1 MVLVGLPQN
10 ELALIAYTKMLVL
23 RWGFAWYCSNFVW
36 YSASKDRRN
45 VIKILVKQKDAI
57 LVLPDWPQNFITA
70 TSKFHNWSQSFHT
83 ILVYYDTNMLL
94 VYFVITEG
102 SWIKIRVKSLQVSN
116 WKTKPAV
123 QTKSKGCEDSSRGA
137 AASEASCR
145 APRTR
150 RPAKIP
156 SILFSKNTERCITW
170 ILRVYFHR
178 STPLSTLTPNRTVI
192 LTWLWFYWVNSFK
205 HTYNRG
211 KDTKAP
217 FSHCL
222 FSPTITVVY

>member
-1 MVLVGLPQN
+1 M
-10 ELALIAYTKMLVL
+10 E
-23 RWGFAWYCSNFVW
+23 
-36 YSASKDRRN
+36 
-45 VIKILVKQKDAI
+45 
-57 LVLPDWPQNFITA
+57 
-70 TSKFHNWSQSFHT
+70 
-83 ILVYYDTNMLL
+83 LL

-123 QTKSKGCEDSSRGA
+123 QTKSKRCEDSSRGA

-178 STPLSTLTPNRTVI
+178 STPLDPKQDSDSYLVVIPLSEFFQTHLLMHLVWSLTYICVLCFLEIGQGTVTSAMLSWKTHVEKWYKSI
-192 LTWLWFYWVNSFK
+192 K
-205 HTYNRG
+205 
-211 KDTKAP
+211 
-217 FSHCL
+217 
-222 FSPTITVVY
+222 